1 MILENTLHQCS
12 EKRITQL
19 YIDLSGVAMVDTM
32 VAQQLFTLIESL
44 GMLGVK
50 ATLSGIRPEIAQTAV
65 QLGLSFSN
73 LSIRSSLAEAIAS
86 DLTQK
91 GIRHFSLIPFYQSF
105 HGYVQYTSSSNHV

>member
-19 YIDLSGVAMVDTM
+19 YIDLSGVAMIDTM

-86 DLTQK
+86 DLTK